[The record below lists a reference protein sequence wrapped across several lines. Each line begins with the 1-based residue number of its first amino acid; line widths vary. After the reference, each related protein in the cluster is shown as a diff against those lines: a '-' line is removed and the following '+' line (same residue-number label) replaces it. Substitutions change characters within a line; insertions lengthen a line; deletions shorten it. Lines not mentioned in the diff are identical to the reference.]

1 MDKYTYQVIHFLA
14 DEIAYISLEVDQR
27 LSKMYFNTDDVVV
40 LSHVAWA
47 VCKSCILWSK
57 LSVLHLIHA
66 KRWEISEL

>member
-40 LSHVAWA
+40 LSHVA
-47 VCKSCILWSK
+47 
-57 LSVLHLIHA
+57 
-66 KRWEISEL
+66 